1 MSQQGAD
8 RASPVAVG
16 AVAAVAAGHTRLA
29 RGVSHLPENKRIDPF
44 DRVQTL
50 EKDFVQMP
58 WEITAL
64 RGKLESKIKN
74 GDKQISRMMYF
85 EESAK

>member
-29 RGVSHLPENKRIDPF
+29 RGVSHLPENKKIDPF
-44 DRVQTL
+44 DRLQTL
-50 EKDFVQMP
+50 EKTFGTD
-58 WEITAL
+58 AL
-64 RGKLESKIKN
+64 GDNSVEGKIGEQNHKLGQTN
-74 GDKQISRMMYF
+74 F
-85 EESAK
+85 